1 MSGARNRIA
10 FGKRRAMLFPL
21 KVYLLSCLLLA
32 PLLAGCGDSNPEPL
46 LQSQAPS
53 VPAYAQVLSP
63 RIEMLRQ
70 ELLAPGA
77 VVVIRSGEL
86 GNWSSAFGYRDLAK
100 SSAIEVSDFV
110 RIGSNTKTMTATAIL
125 QMVDEGRLSL
135 DDPVGKFVPGVP
147 NAGTATIRDLLL
159 MRSGIP
165 TYSNTVLMNEQLDN
179 NPLRVWL
186 PPELVA
192 ISEGDV
198 VPPDTEYFYSNT
210 NYVLLGMI
218 IEQLSGRSAEAE
230 FESRLFAPRGL
241 THSLLPALTSNAVP
255 AVHPR
260 GYQFGTN
267 VSTIPSQALPPAER
281 EAAYAGTL
289 LPHDVT
295 DENPSWAWTA
305 GSGISTADDLADY
318 VKLMVGGGYLSPS
331 LQSQRLRTIP
341 VNPAKPEGTAYGLGV
356 AYFGVGELYGH
367 TGELPGFQSF
377 MAYDPGRDL
386 TIIVWTNLNN
396 APDGRPPASTIGHA
410 ITEYFYK
417 EIPETVNGVGDEP

>member
-1 MSGARNRIA
+1 M
-10 FGKRRAMLFPL
+10 FFPL
-21 KVYLLSCLLLA
+21 KAYLLPFLLLA
-32 PLLAGCGDSNPEPL
+32 SLLAGCGDSNPEL
-46 LQSQAPS
+46 VLQSQAPS

-63 RIEMLRQ
+63 RIEALRQ
-70 ELLAPGA
+70 ELLVPGA

-86 GNWSSAFGYRDLAK
+86 GDWSSAFGYRDLEK
-100 SSAIEVSDFV
+100 SSAMEIGDFF
-110 RIGSNTKTMTATAIL
+110 RIGSNTKTMTATVIL

-135 DDPVGKFVPGVP
+135 EDPVGKFVPGVP
-147 NAGTATIRDLLL
+147 NASTATIRDLLL

-165 TYSNTVLMNEQLDN
+165 TYSSTFLMNEQLDN

-186 PPELVA
+186 PAELVS

-198 VPPDTEYFYSNT
+198 LPPGTEYFYSNT

-230 FESRLFAPRGL
+230 FESRLFAPRRL
-241 THSLLPALTSNAVP
+241 THSLLPALASNAIP
-255 AVHPR
+255 DVHPR

-267 VSTIPSQALPPAER
+267 VSTISSQALPQAER

-289 LPHDVT
+289 LPNDVT

-305 GSGISTADDLADY
+305 GSGISTASDLADY
-318 VKLMVGGGYLSPS
+318 VELMVGGGYLSQA
-331 LQSQRLRTIP
+331 LQNQRLQTIP
-341 VNPAKPEGTAYGLGV
+341 VKPDKPEGTGYGLGV
-356 AYFGVGELYGH
+356 AYFGVGNLYGH

-377 MAYDPGRDL
+377 MAYDPKRDL

-396 APDGRPPASTIGHA
+396 APDGRPPASTIGQN
-410 ITEYFYK
+410 ITHFFYD
-417 EIPETVNGVGDEP
+417 EIPQVVNGVGDEP